1 MRYTIFNSPVTSWTT
16 SKLGTPPFGGS
27 IQSGDYSFVRR
38 CSSPELT
45 HRVCER
51 YSKLNEP
58 GNADFYSIL
67 AFASN
72 TGARKRERKV
82 QVTHAQLCTFATAVH
97 CVQSHRKRRRLTLR
111 RTVCNIIVLHRAIKA
126 RHSHTSALV
135 LTLRK
140 KHILQSCRC
149 R

>member
-16 SKLGTPPFGGS
+16 SKLGTSPFGS
-27 IQSGDYSFVRR
+27 LQSGDYSFVRR

-67 AFASN
+67 TFASN

-82 QVTHAQLCTFATAVH
+82 QVTHAQLCTFANRCALYMCAGAPKTPPSDAPTYSLQYH
-97 CVQSHRKRRRLTLR
+97 CPS
-111 RTVCNIIVLHRAIKA
+111 
-126 RHSHTSALV
+126 
-135 LTLRK
+135 
-140 KHILQSCRC
+140 
-149 R
+149 